1 MPGRK
6 RICFVTASPLT
17 VKAFL
22 GDQIAALARE
32 HDITVVTHLD
42 DGERLDALEGV
53 ARVLSVPIERRV
65 IPLRDLAALARLV
78 RLFRESPDVAIL
90 LELMTDFDEG
100 LQEWRYRHVKMVER
114 TIGNKKGTGGS
125 AGAEY
130 LRATLFRPVFPD
142 LWAIR
147 QQL

>member
-1 MPGRK
+1 M
-6 RICFVTASPLT
+6 LT
-17 VKAFL
+17 HYR
-22 GDQIAALARE
+22 DPS
-32 HDITVVTHLD
+32 
-42 DGERLDALEGV
+42 ERAML
-53 ARVLSVPIERRV
+53 ERRLAERSLV
-65 IPLRDLAALARLV
+65 DHFYDFLEARGAKIPPELRQRDLTQANQASEALQPELV
-78 RLFRESPDVAIL
+78 RLFRTAPEVAIL

-130 LRATLFRPVFPD
+130 LRRSLFQPVFPD